1 MAFSWTLVHG
11 GQTPP
16 PGEAVAPDERLSW
29 GRTVGLGAQHVVA
42 MFGAT
47 FVFPLIMG
55 LNPQLAIMMSGIATI
70 CFLLIVQGKVPSY
83 LGTSASFVG
92 GVAAIRGQG
101 GDSSDVTGAILIAGL
116 VLLLVGVLIHFAGSH
131 VLHAVLPPA
140 VTGAVVMLI
149 GFNLAPVVANI
160 YWPQDQW
167 IALATMAFVILVAV
181 GVRGFLGRIAI
192 FLGLLF
198 GYVLSWIADH
208 TSGQITSVL
217 PGQNLLGPNGKPC
230 SPEGAY
236 CVATAFAHDRV
247 SWANVKAA
255 DWIGFPP
262 HTDNAAGVVGWHGP
276 SFSLTFTL
284 LVLPAVIALIAENTG
299 HVKAVGEMTNRDLN
313 PMMGRAIAAD
323 GFGTMLATSVGGS
336 PTTTYAENIGVM
348 AATRVYS
355 TAAYYVAAIVA
366 IIFGLSP
373 KFGALVSSTPGGV
386 LGGITV
392 VLYGMIGLLG
402 AKIWRENR
410 VDFGNPVNLV
420 PLAAGIVIAIG
431 NVTLKIS
438 DNFSLAGIALGTIVV
453 LAFYH
458 LSRVIAPAHLRDPDP
473 GTLIAVGEPGVHE
486 EDEESGYVERT
497 PGDDIGFDGRH
508 HDVGDTYDDR
518 RGAEGRVRSDPR
530 PGGDGDGTSGSSRA
544 GGG

>member
-1 MAFSWTLVHG
+1 MAIGWKVVHG

-47 FVFPLIMG
+47 FVFPLVMG

-70 CFLLIVQGKVPSY
+70 CFLLIVQGLVPSY

-92 GVAAIRGQG
+92 GVAAIRTQG
-101 GDSSDVTGAILIAGL
+101 GDSADVTGAILVAGL
-116 VLLLVGVLIHFAGSH
+116 VLLLIGVLIHYAGSH
-131 VLHAVLPPA
+131 ILHAVLPPA

-149 GFNLAPVVANI
+149 GFNLAPVVATI

-167 IALATMAFVILVAV
+167 VALLTMTFVILFAV

-192 FLGLLF
+192 FMGLIF
-198 GYVLSWIADH
+198 GYLISWVADWF
-208 TSGQITSVL
+208 GQINGVL
-217 PGQNLLGPNGKPC
+217 PGQNLLDGAGHPCTSEGP
-230 SPEGAY
+230 Y
-236 CVATAFAHDRV
+236 CVATAFDHDRV
-247 SWANVKAA
+247 SWSAIKAA

-262 HTDNAAGVVGWHGP
+262 HTDNAAGVVGWHWP
-276 SFSLTFTL
+276 SFSVTFTL

-299 HVKAVGEMTNRDLN
+299 HVKAVAEMTHRDLD
-313 PMMGRAIAAD
+313 PVMGRAIAAD
-323 GFGTMLATSVGGS
+323 GFGTVVASTFGGS

-355 TAAYYVAAIVA
+355 TAAYYVAAVVA
-366 IIFGLSP
+366 ILFGLCP
-373 KFGALVSSTPGGV
+373 KFGALVASTPGGV

-402 AKIWRENR
+402 AKIWKENG
-410 VDFGNPVNLV
+410 VDFANPINLV

-431 NVTLKIS
+431 NTSLEVSDDFTLT
-438 DNFSLAGIALGTIVV
+438 GIALGTIVV
-453 LAFYH
+453 IVFYH
-458 LSRVIAPAHLRDPDP
+458 LSRTIAPGHLRAQQDDQ
-473 GTLIAVGEPGVHE
+473 GTLISVNEPGMYK
-486 EDEESGYVERT
+486 EDEIQGT
-497 PGDDIGFDGRH
+497 H
-508 HDVGDTYDDR
+508 
-518 RGAEGRVRSDPR
+518 RSDPE
-530 PGGDGDGTSGSSRA
+530 
-544 GGG
+544 